1 MKIGWSTDF
10 IIVDGEK
17 CAADELDRLRG
28 SSAEWVLIERDG
40 GSWRHTPRSRKITS
54 SRIALSGRIGSGRS
68 VISSSAWASRPS
80 SPNRIL

>member
-40 GSWRHTPRSRKITS
+40 GAIGVGLGLTVAALVFSLMAEFPLGTS
-54 SRIALSGRIGSGRS
+54 ALYRLVARAQ
-68 VISSSAWASRPS
+68 VR
-80 SPNRIL
+80 